1 MYMYVCMYVH
11 KVYMYMY
18 MYNYKYLFNGYL
30 IISGLDDITEEE
42 CLNRKCCWNVKQVAN
57 NHFDIDF

>member
-1 MYMYVCMYVH
+1 MH
-11 KVYMYMY
+11 MY